1 MAKHIGAGYGGV
13 EVFIES
19 RREVHH
25 LRDGRSLRAAEYM
38 VPRRF
43 HFKYRLPRNANGK
56 LDRTADFKITD
67 GKHD

>member
-1 MAKHIGAGYGGV
+1 MASTSSGYGGV

-25 LRDGRSLRAAEYM
+25 LRDAVRSELPEYM

-43 HFKYRLPRNANGK
+43 HFKIGCARNANGK
-56 LDRTADFKITD
+56 
-67 GKHD
+67 